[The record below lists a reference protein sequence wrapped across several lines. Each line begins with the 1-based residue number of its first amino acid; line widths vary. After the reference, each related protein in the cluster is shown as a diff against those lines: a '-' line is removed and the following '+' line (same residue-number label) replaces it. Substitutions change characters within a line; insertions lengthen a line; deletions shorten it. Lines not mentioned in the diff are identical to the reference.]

1 MTLSRLRVADTLDGV
16 DPSNM
21 DRGQVQVL
29 GDPANVLQPVP
40 RIVPPDELR

>member
-1 MTLSRLRVADTLDGV
+1 MILSRLRIAAVLNGV

-21 DRGQVQVL
+21 DRGQGQVL

-40 RIVPPDELR
+40 RIVPPNELR